1 MMRQPIDVPGRYYDE
16 AETIVLRSGLLIEQE
31 RRYLW
36 HELVHAERRDRV
48 GHTDAGVE
56 RLVERQ
62 AAERAMPW
70 VSIEWAWREASDM
83 SEMAELL
90 KLPEEWVHFR
100 IMRLG
105 RDQKAMLRVA

>member
-1 MMRQPIDVPGRYYDE
+1 MMRQPIADPGRYYDGS
-16 AETIVLRSGLLIEQE
+16 ETIVLRTGMLIEQE

-36 HELVHAERRDRV
+36 HEIVHAERRDRS
-48 GHTDAGVE
+48 GHTDAQVE

-70 VSIEWAWREASDM
+70 LSIERAWRLSQDM
-83 SEMAELL
+83 SEMAGLL

-100 IMRLG
+100 IMHLAPE
-105 RDQKAMLRVA
+105 QKALLRVQ